1 MIKLDEKDLELINE
15 FIKFLGEKENQD
27 TKYPHA
33 IKGIEILKCVD
44 DKINAFKEIFSLY
57 AIAYYNI
64 KNPIDYAEFN
74 KNGVYLELK
83 NGYIFKDSNA
93 SDINLVIKKVDENNG
108 SKSN

>member
-44 DKINAFKEIFSLY
+44 DKINAFKEMFSLY
-57 AIAYYNI
+57 AIASYEN
-64 KNPIDYAEFN
+64 KTPITYAEFN
-74 KNGVYLELK
+74 ENNVYLELK
-83 NGYIFKDSNA
+83 GNYVFKNENKYYIK
-93 SDINLVIKKVDENNG
+93 LEIKKVDDNNE
-108 SKSN
+108 